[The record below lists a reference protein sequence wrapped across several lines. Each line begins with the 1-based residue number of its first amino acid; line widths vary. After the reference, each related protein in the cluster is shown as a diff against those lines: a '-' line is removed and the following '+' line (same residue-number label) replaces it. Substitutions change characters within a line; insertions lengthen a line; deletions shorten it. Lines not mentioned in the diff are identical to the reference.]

1 MTTEVKNL
9 LFQDKSP
16 KLSFY
21 IKYIRAVDLHMQ
33 KERDEYMKEVSKDR
47 KKYLRK
53 IRLRKIE
60 ILITQI
66 AIVIA
71 FIALWEILAQ
81 KGKIDSFI
89 TSQPSRIVK
98 TFMNLSSNNLIEHL
112 KITVEETLIGF
123 LLGTIAGA
131 ITAIILWWS
140 PFISKVSE
148 PFLVVLNSLPKIAL
162 GPVIIIW
169 VGAGMPAI
177 IVMALSISLIVTI
190 LEILNGFLHTDKEKI
205 KIAKTFNANKI
216 QI

>member
-53 IRLRKIE
+53 IRLRKKE

-81 KGKIDSFI
+81 KGKIDSF
-89 TSQPSRIVK
+89 TYSE
-98 TFMNLSSNNLIEHL
+98 LISEHRGG
-112 KITVEETLIGF
+112 ESWIGRLF
-123 LLGTIAGA
+123 R
-131 ITAIILWWS
+131 
-140 PFISKVSE
+140 
-148 PFLVVLNSLPKIAL
+148 
-162 GPVIIIW
+162 
-169 VGAGMPAI
+169 
-177 IVMALSISLIVTI
+177 
-190 LEILNGFLHTDKEKI
+190 
-205 KIAKTFNANKI
+205 
-216 QI
+216 